1 VVGSAPLTQAGLDWE
16 ALAKKELKPPF
27 QPTLKSDMDVSH
39 FDQEFTEQMPTDT
52 PGVPLSG
59 EAKDVFRGFSFYQSM
74 SPTASVGSGGGAV
87 GAHFSFSDCYNFAA
101 STFSFKYPK
110 KIDFL
115 GSDMI

>member
-1 VVGSAPLTQAGLDWE
+1 LAPLTQAGLDWE

-74 SPTASVGSGGGAV
+74 SPTVSVGGGGGAV
-87 GAHFSFSDCYNFAA
+87 RDHFSVSDCHKVAA
-101 STFSFKYPK
+101 STFGEKYSRQV
-110 KIDFL
+110 DLL
-115 GSDMI
+115 GSDMM